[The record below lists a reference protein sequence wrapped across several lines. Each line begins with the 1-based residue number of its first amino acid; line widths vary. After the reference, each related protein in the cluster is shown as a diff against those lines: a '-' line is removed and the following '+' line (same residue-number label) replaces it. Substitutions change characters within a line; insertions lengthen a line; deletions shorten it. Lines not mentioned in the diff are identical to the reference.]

1 MCEYTTNLLLAINSM
16 IPIYCAKH
24 DLTIWLHD
32 AITKVV
38 PIVKVNILILV
49 HVVEL
54 TNVLLIIVNVK
65 VTQQPDLTIVKALQ
79 ENWASANFV
88 NPYMEFGHIVLYL
101 DGYRFY

>member
-1 MCEYTTNLLLAINSM
+1 M

-65 VTQQPDLTIVKALQ
+65 VTPRPDLTIVKILQ
-79 ENWASANFV
+79 ENWTSANFV
-88 NPYMEFGHIVLYL
+88 NPCEGVTHDRLIQILMGAYFVGGIDKSLPFDY
-101 DGYRFY
+101 

>member
-1 MCEYTTNLLLAINSM
+1 M

-38 PIVKVNILILV
+38 LIVKVNILILV
-49 HVVEL
+49 HAVEL

-65 VTQQPDLTIVKALQ
+65 VTQQPDLTIVKALVVWNLEEVVETQ
-79 ENWASANFV
+79 LSVGFLQ
-88 NPYMEFGHIVLYL
+88 MLYQDDFQL
-101 DGYRFY
+101 FLQPL

>member
-1 MCEYTTNLLLAINSM
+1 M

-49 HVVEL
+49 HAVEL

-65 VTQQPDLTIVKALQ
+65 VTQQPDLTIVKALVVWNLEEVVETQ
-79 ENWASANFV
+79 LSVGFLQ
-88 NPYMEFGHIVLYL
+88 MLYQDDFQL
-101 DGYRFY
+101 FLQPLLPRGCV

>member
-1 MCEYTTNLLLAINSM
+1 M

-65 VTQQPDLTIVKALQ
+65 VTQQPDLTIVKALVVWNLEEVVETQ
-79 ENWASANFV
+79 LSVGFLQ
-88 NPYMEFGHIVLYL
+88 MLYQDDFQL
-101 DGYRFY
+101 FLQPL